1 MNRLTDKLEELKKRN
16 QKALVAY
23 LVAGDPD
30 IDSTLE
36 IMHMF
41 VKSGVDIIEV
51 GVPFTDP
58 IAEGP
63 IIQRAHDRAIN
74 KQISLEDVF
83 ELIKK
88 FRSQDEE
95 TPIVLM
101 GYLNSFIFYKD
112 LIEKNQNNSV
122 DSILVVDIPGELDIA
137 DYGIKNENINTISL
151 ISPTTKNDRIKLIAN
166 NSTGFIY
173 YVTLR
178 GVTGSSNLDVD
189 EIKNNISEIKKY
201 ATVPTLAGF
210 GIKSPDDAKALSS
223 CADGVIIGSSIVKMI
238 EESSSTKEFDKI
250 GSYIADIKNAIT

>member
-1 MNRLTDKLEELKKRN
+1 LNRLTDKLEELKKRN

-166 NSTGFIY
+166 NSSGFIY

-189 EIKNNISEIKKY
+189 EIKKNIREIKKY

>member
-1 MNRLTDKLEELKKRN
+1 LNRLTDKLEELKKRN

-189 EIKNNISEIKKY
+189 EIKKNIREIKKY